1 MAAGAHIVH
10 LDVMDGQFVPPIT
23 FGDVLASN
31 LRNHTSAPMEA
42 HLMTLDPER
51 QFDAFVKAGCGRIIF
66 HAEAT
71 RHSHR
76 LVQDLKSRG
85 VRAGVAINPGTSVDA
100 IASIIHDI
108 DLALVMTVNPGW
120 GGQSFISSTLD
131 KIRQVRSLSADLDIQ
146 VDGGIDPKTLPLVIE
161 AGANVFVV
169 GSYLLR
175 APSLEEGVKSIL
187 REFPSNP

>member
-1 MAAGAHIVH
+1 
-10 LDVMDGQFVPPIT
+10 
-23 FGDVLASN
+23 
-31 LRNHTSAPMEA
+31 
-42 HLMTLDPER
+42 MTLDPER

-146 VDGGIDPKTLPLVIE
+146 VDGGIDLATTAAVVE
-161 AGANVFVV
+161 AGATVLVA
-169 GSYLLR
+169 GSAIFGAVDPKGAAAALR
-175 APSLEEGVKSIL
+175 AKAL
-187 REFPSNP
+187 